1 MRRRDFIRLLG
12 GAVAE
17 QRLQEAFAESAVPE
31 NESRLR
37 SSPAVDD
44 TVSGKV
50 DSSGV
55 EAAGKDERERG
66 VKKCVDQLEMVG
78 SFYRI

>member
-1 MRRRDFIRLLG
+1 MVPIVLIWQQFRT
-12 GAVAE
+12 AE
-17 QRLQEAFAESAVPE
+17 QRLQEAFAESAAPE

-55 EAAGKDERERG
+55 EAAGEDESERG

-78 SFYRI
+78 SFHRI

>member
-1 MRRRDFIRLLG
+1 MVPIVLIWQQFRT
-12 GAVAE
+12 AE
-17 QRLQEAFAESAVPE
+17 QRLQGAFAESAVPE

-50 DSSGV
+50 DSSGI
-55 EAAGKDERERG
+55 EAAGEDESERG
-66 VKKCVDQLEMVG
+66 VKKCIDQLEMVG

>member
-1 MRRRDFIRLLG
+1 MVPIVLILQQFR
-12 GAVAE
+12 VAQ
-17 QRLQEAFAESAVPE
+17 QRLQKAFAESAVPE
-31 NESRLR
+31 NELGLR

-55 EAAGKDERERG
+55 EAA
-66 VKKCVDQLEMVG
+66 
-78 SFYRI
+78 